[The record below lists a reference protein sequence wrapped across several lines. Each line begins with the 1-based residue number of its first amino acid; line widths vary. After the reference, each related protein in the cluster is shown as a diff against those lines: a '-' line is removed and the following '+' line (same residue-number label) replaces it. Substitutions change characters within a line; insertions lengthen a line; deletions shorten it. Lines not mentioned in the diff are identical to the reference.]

1 MRFSLLSIASTI
13 VATASVFSSVMAAPV
28 SRQLAKR
35 DTASDIST
43 LNFAL
48 SLEHLETEF
57 YIEGLR
63 KYSDDD
69 FKKAHFDEKVRGRFV
84 HIGEH
89 EAAHVKIL
97 TSTIEALGGKPVRP
111 CSYKFPVYDVYDFVA
126 IARALEQT
134 GVSAYLGAAD
144 SLDGDLLTAAAS
156 IATVEARQ
164 SSFLNEIVG
173 ERGAPYAFDTPL
185 TPREIFTLASNFI
198 SECPD
203 DLDLTPFKQLTAKIE
218 GEKVNVSW
226 EGEDPERQTWCQFLY
241 NNKVVVSIREEC
253 KIPPTVVGYFY
264 LVITDTATPITFDDD
279 SRIIAGPA
287 LLFRGDH

>member
-13 VATASVFSSVMAAPV
+13 AATASVLSVMAAPV
-28 SRQLAKR
+28 KLAKR
-35 DTASDIST
+35 DTASDIAT

-48 SLEHLETEF
+48 ALEHLETEF
-57 YIEGLR
+57 YIEGLG
-63 KYSDDD
+63 KFSDYD
-69 FKKAHFDEKVRGRFV
+69 FKDAHLGGEVRGRFV

-97 TSTIEALGGKPVRP
+97 TETIQTLGGTPVRP
-111 CSYKFPVYDVYDFVA
+111 CKYKFPLDDVYTFVA

-156 IATVEARQ
+156 IATVEARH
-164 SSFLNEIVG
+164 SSLLNEVLG
-173 ERGAPYAFDTPL
+173 QNGAPYAFDTPL
-185 TPREIFTLASNFI
+185 TAREVFTIASNFI
-198 SECPD
+198 TECPD
-203 DLDLTPFKQLTAKIE
+203 DIGIASFTQLTASID
-218 GEKVNVSW
+218 GERVETSFD
-226 EGEDPERQTWCQFLY
+226 GDDQDRQTWCQFLY

-264 LVITDTATPITFDDD
+264 LVITDTSTPIAFDDD

>member
-1 MRFSLLSIASTI
+1 MRFSLTSIASTI
-13 VATASVFSSVMAAPV
+13 VATASVFSAVMAAPV
-28 SRQLAKR
+28 RQLAKR

-63 KYSDDD
+63 KFSDAN
-69 FKKAHFDEKVRGRFV
+69 FKDAHLNEVIRSRFV

-97 TSTIEALGGKPVRP
+97 TSTIEALGGRPVRP
-111 CSYKFPVYDVYDFVA
+111 CSYKFPLDDVYDFVA

-144 SLDGDLLTAAAS
+144 SLEGGLLTAAAS
-156 IATVEARQ
+156 IATVEGRH
-164 SSFLNEIVG
+164 SSFLNEVLG

-185 TPREIFTLASNFI
+185 TPREIFTIASNFI

-203 DLDLTPFKQLTAKIE
+203 DLDLTPFKQLTAAIE

-226 EGEDPERQTWCQFLY
+226 EGEDPKRQTWCQFLY
-241 NNKVVVSIREEC
+241 NNKVVVSVREEC

-264 LVITDTATPITFDDD
+264 LVITDTATPIAFSDDT
-279 SRIIAGPA
+279 RIIAGPA